1 MKRLDI
7 KEFRN
12 LRMYFVAEKI
22 LPDRTERQEAVRE
35 NPLRPVLPNPCPL
48 PGNPAGEDSVRNQR
62 VERHLHDRKRNTCLL
77 GEVAGGRK
85 LLSAFEFSGFNV
97 P

>member
-1 MKRLDI
+1 MKCFDI

-12 LRMYFVAEKI
+12 LRMYSVAEKI
-22 LPDRTERQEAVRE
+22 LPYRTERQEAVRK
-35 NPLRPVLPNPCPL
+35 NPFRPVFPNPCSL
-48 PGNPAGEDSVRNQR
+48 PRNPAGEDPVRNQR
-62 VERHLHDRKRNTCLL
+62 VERHLHDRKRNACLL